1 MQGLDASY
9 GPSTYPTQLQHQ
21 QHSQDDPFAASSR
34 LHSDP
39 FGSSGAMPSGGGST
53 NTFGSMGAGNG
64 GSAMFGGSDFGG
76 PASHQRTT
84 SSASSNN
91 PFAPGAG
98 LHSAGPSLQSQ
109 GSTAHG
115 VLSPTSSMSGGYPG
129 PSASTAFQA
138 PPSSNPSSS
147 GGPAGP
153 AGNSAAYPGTNLYP
167 SIYSG
172 TGSQGSG
179 QYAQPGRGQDPN
191 NGGGQYAQQ
200 GQGSSLSGQQA
211 PGSQAV
217 MPNGFGQ
224 LQAPGAQQR
233 SLGSGQVQAPSS
245 IAPHQQPAPAA
256 DGFESNTFG
265 GPSNGVEG
273 GSHTSSFGGGAA
285 PPRAGKYIVGC
296 GETHAYRFGCVPILA
311 CQNSNQ
317 RSSAILKPCLSFGAG
332 SMAALRAQKV
342 GGQQPQQQPS
352 LGQTGSGIW
361 QSGSGVPLSSNMSTN
376 SGWQSRTTT
385 PQPKQGSSSDN
396 EFDIFFANRWLLGCC
411 GRCLQVSALRGS
423 PTICLGLLNL
433 LPQ

>member
-1 MQGLDASY
+1 MHTLQPALSALCCFLTWRGMQGLDASY

-21 QHSQDDPFAASSR
+21 QLSQDDPFAASSR

-39 FGSSGAMPSGGGST
+39 FGSSGAMPSGGGSST
-53 NTFGSMGAGNG
+53 NFASMGAGNG

-109 GSTAHG
+109 GSSAHG
-115 VLSPTSSMSGGYPG
+115 VSSPTSSMSGGYSG
-129 PSASTAFQA
+129 PSASSAFQV
-138 PPSSNPSSS
+138 PPSSYPSGS

-179 QYAQPGRGQDPN
+179 QYAQQGRGQIPN
-191 NGGGQYAQQ
+191 SRGGQHAQQ

-217 MPNGFGQ
+217 MPNGFVQ
-224 LQAPGAQQR
+224 LQAPGAQQH
-233 SLGSGQVQAPSS
+233 SFGSGQLQAPSS
-245 IAPHQQPAPAA
+245 IPQHQQPTPAA

-273 GSHTSSFGGGAA
+273 ASHTSSFGGGAA
-285 PPRAGKYIVGC
+285 PPRAGEQTVDSWEMYAVLI
-296 GETHAYRFGCVPILA
+296 FA
-311 CQNSNQ
+311 CQDSH
-317 RSSAILKPCLSFGAG
+317 
-332 SMAALRAQKV
+332 
-342 GGQQPQQQPS
+342 
-352 LGQTGSGIW
+352 
-361 QSGSGVPLSSNMSTN
+361 
-376 SGWQSRTTT
+376 
-385 PQPKQGSSSDN
+385 
-396 EFDIFFANRWLLGCC
+396 
-411 GRCLQVSALRGS
+411 
-423 PTICLGLLNL
+423 
-433 LPQ
+433 